1 MAKQTFTTGQV
12 LTAAQM
18 TSLQQTAMG
27 GGSPSVKT
35 ASYVL
40 VAADAGTVIQV
51 NSTSATTITVNTALF
66 SAGDSVQIQNINTG
80 VVTITAGTATVN
92 SAGSLAL
99 SQWEG
104 GFLYF
109 TSASASIFFDFV
121 DILPS
126 SYGLS
131 AGKNAIINGGMDIW
145 QRGTTFTATANL
157 TYLADRW
164 YNSTG
169 TTLTVTRDT
178 DVPTSPY
185 FQYSL
190 KMVGTGTNSIAMRIE
205 SANSIPLAG
214 QTITFSFYAKR
225 TSGAGA
231 LSVNFYYPSATDNFT
246 SVTQIGSSNVVSSSP
261 SSSWTRYQVSVAIG
275 TNITTGLLVLI
286 DNTNASTT
294 FITGAQ
300 LELGSTATTFSRN
313 ASTIQ
318 GELAA
323 CQRYYYRSTGA
334 ADQNRIAV
342 LGGNPT
348 TSIFDCNVAVPSTF
362 RGTVSAIDT
371 ANIGVYINNNNTVYS
386 GGTWTVLSGVST
398 APTVRYTHTSGAM
411 TQGHNGY
418 IVQNGATAGYFGLSA
433 EL

>member
-1 MAKQTFTTGQV
+1 MAAGLGFKDFVTGEV
-12 LTAAQM
+12 LTAADVDGYLMQGIWVFANAAARDAAVTSPQEGNACYLKDTDAVM
-18 TSLQQTAMG
+18 TYS
-27 GGSPSVKT
+27 GSAWVAQGSVPT
-35 ASYVL
+35 
-40 VAADAGTVIQV
+40 
-51 NSTSATTITVNTALF
+51 
-66 SAGDSVQIQNINTG
+66 
-80 VVTITAGTATVN
+80 
-92 SAGSLAL
+92 
-99 SQWEG
+99 
-104 GFLYF
+104 
-109 TSASASIFFDFV
+109 
-121 DILPS
+121 

-131 AGKNAIINGGMDIW
+131 AGKNIIINGGMDIW

-205 SANSIPLAG
+205 SANTIPLAG

-313 ASTIQ
+313 ASTIG
-318 GELAA
+318 GELIS
-323 CQRYYYRSTGA
+323 CQRYYTKSYNQAVVPGTGDTAGKIRTYSGSESTGA
-334 ADQNRIAV
+334 
-342 LGGNPT
+342 LGIT
-348 TSIFDCNVAVPSTF
+348 
-362 RGTVSAIDT
+362 
-371 ANIGVYINNNNTVYS
+371 VYIPPMR
-386 GGTWTVLSGVST
+386 T
-398 APTVRYTHTSGAM
+398 APTITSYDDLGAS
-411 TQGHNGY
+411 GKCFKGG
-418 IVQNGATAGYFGLSA
+418 NGATATIGSVSNNAVEVVCLDSTNTREFYFYFTASA